1 MSKNPIHEIGSP
13 KTERW
18 LIVMACSFV
27 PVVAALFVPQ
37 VLRIPLLAVGGLV
50 FIAGFIL
57 MLRKSGQPAGNEG
70 LRRFVHSDSE

>member
-57 MLRKSGQPAGNEG
+57 MLRKSGQPAGNET